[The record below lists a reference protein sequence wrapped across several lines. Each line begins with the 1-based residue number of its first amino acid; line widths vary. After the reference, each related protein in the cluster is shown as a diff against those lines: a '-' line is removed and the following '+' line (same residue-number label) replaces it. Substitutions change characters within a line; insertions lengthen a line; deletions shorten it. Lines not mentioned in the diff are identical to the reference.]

1 MPVAGIYTHVRLM
14 LMHQRMCALFVG
26 FNGKIIDVQRECERG
41 AGRVLARQNTL
52 LAPRCE
58 YTMVARGKG
67 LRGG

>member
-1 MPVAGIYTHVRLM
+1 MRYSLDLM
-14 LMHQRMCALFVG
+14 G
-26 FNGKIIDVQRECERG
+26 NIIDVQRECVRG

>member
-1 MPVAGIYTHVRLM
+1 MRYLLDLM
-14 LMHQRMCALFVG
+14 G
-26 FNGKIIDVQRECERG
+26 SIIDIRRECVRG

-52 LAPRCE
+52 FALRCE

>member
-1 MPVAGIYTHVRLM
+1 MRYSLDLM
-14 LMHQRMCALFVG
+14 G
-26 FNGKIIDVQRECERG
+26 NIIDIKRECVRG
-41 AGRVLARQNTL
+41 VGRVLARQKTL